1 MEAEIRGIAERLT
14 ENEPEI
20 KGSVSF
26 GCEGKATTYSG
37 SNKRARLSLPR
48 GVRLLFSG
56 DNFDR
61 SNIEEQ
67 YQMVLT
73 PDS

>member
-1 MEAEIRGIAERLT
+1 MEAEIRGIAARLT

-37 SNKRARLSLPR
+37 SNKRARSFASKR
-48 GVRLLFSG
+48 GKIALL
-56 DNFDR
+56 R
-61 SNIEEQ
+61 
-67 YQMVLT
+67 
-73 PDS
+73 